1 MQANRPK
8 SPLIGGR
15 TRRHAPP
22 KVAAREPHAPPIP
35 TISDGHQILP
45 QPTSTS
51 QQQLSQLQLRPI
63 QSGKSRI
70 YLESFGTLGF
80 QIQNSSNP

>member
-1 MQANRPK
+1 MKANRPNY
-8 SPLIGGR
+8 PAIGGR

-45 QPTSTS
+45 QRSPQH

-63 QSGKSRI
+63 QSGKCRI

-80 QIQNSSNP
+80 QIQNSLNP